1 LTKGEWAKVQ
11 TGVEGGLPDI
21 TIPEGFDSITVW
33 LCLTGLS
40 PNGVGMEWIRLEDG
54 TGLPEAR

>member
-1 LTKGEWAKVQ
+1 MQ